1 MIVHITRFVF
11 VTAGVLGGYAVSGLI
26 DWPETTGYPDYF
38 VIFIFLILGT
48 AMGYLFGGILGRE
61 FAIAYRGVEER
72 LSDLSPSEIALSTV
86 GLVVGL
92 TISWLISLPLR
103 LVEPS
108 WVAILS
114 TTLLFVLG
122 GYFGLR
128 VALLKRT
135 EVIRAFPGVSG
146 SQAAA
151 TPARLRILDTSAVI
165 DGRFLQLVGLG
176 TLDGE
181 IRVPG
186 FVIAELHTLSDSPD
200 DIKRSRG
207 RRGLDL
213 LATSTRSGGIQ
224 TFDADYP
231 EVKTVDD
238 KLLRLAQDTGAGIV
252 TVDFN
257 LTKVARVRGIEAL
270 NINEVAAAL
279 KPAHLPG
286 EPLRVRL
293 TREGKETGQGVG
305 YLEDGTMVVVAD
317 ASEYV
322 GQDVDTEVTSVL
334 QTSAGRMV
342 FARFVSG
349 DVRADLSG
357 PDNAG

>member
-48 AMGYLFGGILGRE
+48 SMGYLLGGILGRE

-72 LSDLSPSEIALSTV
+72 VSDLSTSEIALGTV
-86 GLVVGL
+86 GLLIGL
-92 TISWLISLPLR
+92 TIAWLVSLPLR

-114 TTLLFVLG
+114 TALLFVLG

-135 EVIRAFPGVSG
+135 EVIRAFPGVAGAQPIVS
-146 SQAAA
+146 AA
-151 TPARLRILDTSAVI
+151 RMRILDTSAVI

-176 TLDGE
+176 TLDGD

-186 FVIAELHTLSDSPD
+186 FVITELHTLADSSD

-213 LATSTRSGGIQ
+213 LATSSATGGIQ
-224 TFDADYP
+224 TFEADYP
-231 EVKTVDD
+231 EIKTVDD
-238 KLLRLAQDTGAGIV
+238 KLLRLATDTGAGIV

-257 LTKVARVRGIEAL
+257 LTKVARVRGLETL

-286 EPLRVRL
+286 EPLRVHV
-293 TREGKETGQGVG
+293 TREGKEAGQGVG
-305 YLEDGTMVVVAD
+305 YLEDGTMVVIAD
-317 ASEYV
+317 ADEYI

-342 FARFVSG
+342 FARFV
-349 DVRADLSG
+349 ADAVGLLEHGS
-357 PDNAG
+357 PDEG

>member
-38 VIFIFLILGT
+38 VIFIFLILGI
-48 AMGYLFGGILGRE
+48 AMGYLLGGILGRE
-61 FAIAYRGVEER
+61 FAIAYRGIEER
-72 LSDLSPSEIALSTV
+72 LDDLSPSEIVLGTI
-86 GLVVGL
+86 GLLVGL
-92 TISWLISLPLR
+92 TIAWLISLPLR

-108 WVAILS
+108 WVGILS

-135 EVIRAFPGVSG
+135 EVIRAFPGVNG
-146 SQAAA
+146 AQGADG
-151 TPARLRILDTSAVI
+151 PGRLRILDTSAVI

-186 FVIAELHTLSDSPD
+186 FVIAELHTLADSPD
-200 DIKRSRG
+200 DIKRARG

-213 LATSTRSGGIQ
+213 LAIASGSSGIQ

-231 EVKTVDD
+231 EIKTVDD
-238 KLLRLAQDTGAGIV
+238 KLLRLANDTGASIV

-293 TREGKETGQGVG
+293 NREGKEAGQGVG
-305 YLEDGTMVVVAD
+305 YLEDGTMVVVAE
-317 ASEYV
+317 ASDFV
-322 GQDVDTEVTSVL
+322 GQDVETEVTSVL

-342 FARFVSG
+342 FARFVSSG
-349 DVRADLSG
+349 ARADHTG
-357 PDNAG
+357 PDNDV

>member
-11 VTAGVLGGYAVSGLI
+11 VTAGVLGGYAISGLI

-48 AMGYLFGGILGRE
+48 SMGYLLGGILGRE

-72 LSDLSPSEIALSTV
+72 LSDLSPSEIALGTV
-86 GLVVGL
+86 GLIVGL
-92 TISWLISLPLR
+92 VIAWLVSLPLR
-103 LVEPS
+103 LVEPT
-108 WVAILS
+108 WVAVLS
-114 TTLLFVLG
+114 TALLFLLA

-135 EVIRAFPGVSG
+135 EVIRAFPGVAG
-146 SQAAA
+146 PQ
-151 TPARLRILDTSAVI
+151 TIVEPARLRILDTSAVI
-165 DGRFLQLVGLG
+165 DGRFLQLLGLG
-176 TLDGE
+176 ALDGE
-181 IRVPG
+181 FRVPG
-186 FVIAELHTLSDSPD
+186 FVIAELHTLADSPD

-213 LATSTRSGGIQ
+213 LSTSTGTGGIQ

-231 EVKTVDD
+231 EIKTVDD
-238 KLLRLAQDTGAGIV
+238 KLLRLASDSGAAIV

-257 LTKVARVRGIEAL
+257 LTKVARVRGLDAL

-286 EPLRVRL
+286 EPLRVRI
-293 TREGKETGQGVG
+293 TREGKEAGQGVG
-305 YLEDGTMVVVAD
+305 YLEDGTMVVVSD
-317 ASEYV
+317 GGECV
-322 GQDVDTEVTSVL
+322 GRDVDTEVTSVL

-342 FARFVSG
+342 FARFVSSAAAQV
-349 DVRADLSG
+349 DDG
-357 PDNAG
+357 PGNAE